1 MAKKK
6 EDKFVKVNT
15 GTEEETNLYTQN
27 SVPKNI
33 IEGVIGMA
41 LTEVYKSFGALA
53 GHYGDGEE
61 IKVKLGVRSTKATV
75 MITEDELS
83 NIWVT
88 TREMKD
94 ATLNAKH
101 RFAKYR
107 SLKFLHDVQ
116 DIKPELKSAR
126 YKSSPVLVQALKLC
140 TDAVA
145 EIGEVMR
152 QKDNKL
158 ALDELATMKDF
169 IRDNRGAA

>member
-1 MAKKK
+1 MTKKK
-6 EDKFVKVNT
+6 DKFVKANPD
-15 GTEEETNLYTQN
+15 TEGETNLYTQN

-53 GHYGDGEE
+53 GHYGDAATM
-61 IKVKLGVRSTKATV
+61 KVKLGVRSTKATV
-75 MITEDELS
+75 MIAQDELS

-101 RFAKYR
+101 RYAKYR
-107 SLKFLHDVQ
+107 SLQFLHDVEQ
-116 DIKPELKSAR
+116 IKDELKSAR
-126 YKSSPVLVQALKLC
+126 YKSSPVLVKALQLC
-140 TDAVA
+140 TTAVA

-158 ALDELATMKDF
+158 ALDELKTMKDF
-169 IRDNRGAA
+169 IRDHRGAP